1 MLISPEVVAAIT
13 TVPWQL
19 NQAAEA
25 YDDAAARLSG
35 VLAKMP
41 PYLERLDEVEQV
53 HWDSMASQSF
63 RAVLHLLRAPG
74 HLMSGELVQL
84 ISAAQT
90 IATDLRHYAQQAQS
104 VIFSLGVVAGTVT
117 EQLDSIWQE
126 AVSSLSGEAEK
137 FVEFIDR
144 HGGIPHSIEEGIR
157 QVLPW

>member
-19 NQAAEA
+19 NQAADA
-25 YDDAAARLSG
+25 YDDAANRLGS

-41 PYLERLDEVEQV
+41 PYMERLHEVEQV
-53 HWDSMASQSF
+53 HWDSMASESF
-63 RAVLHLLRAPG
+63 RAVLQLLKAPG
-74 HLMSGELVQL
+74 HLMSLELVQL
-84 ISAAQT
+84 ISAAQS
-90 IATDLRHYAQQAQS
+90 IAADLRHYAQLAQS
-104 VIFSLGVVAGTVT
+104 VTFSLGAVTGAVT

-126 AVSSLSGEAEK
+126 AVSSLSGEAVR

-144 HGGIPHSIEEGIR
+144 HGGIPHSIEQGVR